1 MGVDSRG
8 INRGECSHPECQ
20 CREFQRSSGASKC
33 YVCSHPPASHKTL
46 EAGNDKRTS
55 PTPAAHHSTD
65 SEFSGRLLAKGL
77 TVAVSV
83 WFKVCVSVWRA
94 RLDKSCSDRQT

>member
-8 INRGECSHPECQ
+8 INRGECSHPGCH
-20 CREFQRSSGASKC
+20 CGEFKKATGPSSKC
-33 YVCSHPPASHKTL
+33 MCSHPPASHKAFG
-46 EAGNDKRTS
+46 AGNDKRTS

-65 SEFSGRLLAKGL
+65 SEFSGRLLAEGL

-83 WFKVCVSVWRA
+83 LVV
-94 RLDKSCSDRQT
+94 